1 MNSSSRADFVL
12 NATVKNSQ
20 TMTKTAYTSTIASEF
35 KTQFKDQLKASDSQL
50 ESLTQQLR
58 TLTKNS
64 FTHNSA
70 KLGGE
75 TLPMPEAARNFLAD
89 LPEGQQEQ
97 VVQGVSRWLADMS
110 PEELQQLKKDFK
122 EDPEGVIAKMPP
134 ELQELLAGLEN
145 TEGFSEFLAGLLSA
159 DIDFQRLAVLAR
171 GDYLSLVA
179 KDLTVKA
186 DNAQNAFDNKLSIKQ
201 QAAESSAIAK
211 DKVGDLVS
219 SLSKISS
226 TGGLTAGAVRTGS
239 ETLNQLLQSA
249 GMGLAGTPAAGTM
262 TQVAPRAAGV
272 AVLPFMMQA
281 AADSNAQAL
290 ANRINLMNA
299 KNMQAAEMRL
309 DPPKLGSVKV
319 KIRMQGEQAS
329 VTFQAANPHAREL
342 LEQSLPKLR
351 EMMEAQGL
359 ILADVEVAGESLA
372 GQGQGQKQQQ
382 GEAKQS
388 NALADSNSTAEDG
401 SDEMQIP
408 LLTQP
413 LGLIDYY
420 A

>member
-1 MNSSSRADFVL
+1 MNNYSHTDFLL
-12 NATVKNSQ
+12 NATTNNSHS
-20 TMTKTAYTSTIASEF
+20 TTKSTYTSTATSEF
-35 KTQFKDQLKASDSQL
+35 KTQFKSQLQTADSQL
-50 ESLTQQLR
+50 VSLAQQLR
-58 TLTKNS
+58 TLTNN
-64 FTHNSA
+64 TA
-70 KLGGE
+70 KLSGGS
-75 TLPMPEAARNFLAD
+75 LPIPEVSRNFLAD
-89 LPEGQQEQ
+89 LPEDKQQPVIE
-97 VVQGVSRWLADMS
+97 GVSRWLADMS
-110 PEELQQLKKDFK
+110 PEELQTLKKDF
-122 EDPEGVIAKMPP
+122 EDDPESVIEKMPP

-145 TEGFSEFLAGLLSA
+145 TEGFSEFLAGLLGA

-186 DNAQNAFDNKLSIKQ
+186 DDAQNAFNNKLTIKQ
-201 QAAESSAIAK
+201 QATDSHALAK

-219 SLSKISS
+219 SLNKISA
-226 TGGLTAGAVRTGS
+226 TGGLAAVSPVRAGG
-239 ETLNQLLQSA
+239 ENLNQLLQSA
-249 GMGLAGTPAAGTM
+249 GMGLVGTQAANTA
-262 TQVAPRAAGV
+262 TQTAPRITAGV
-272 AVLPFMMQA
+272 AALPFMMQA

-299 KNMQAAEMRL
+299 KNMQVAEMRL

-319 KIRMQGEQAS
+319 KIRIQGDQAS
-329 VTFQAANPHAREL
+329 VAFQAANPHAREL

-359 ILADVEVAGESLA
+359 MLADVEVSDESLA
-372 GQGQGQKQQQ
+372 GQGQRQQQ
-382 GEAKQS
+382 GELKQS
-388 NALADSNSTAEDG
+388 NQLTGSNFADEEGLDG
-401 SDEMQIP
+401 IQIP